1 MNDSLRGK
9 TPPKTRWTDPLFR
22 LTRHKMLLVML
33 GGALG
38 TLLRYEIGEWVKT
51 QTWAQGGFPYA
62 TFFINITGSFILG
75 AAAIIMF
82 ERLPPEYT
90 TLYALVGVGFCG
102 GYTTFSS
109 FELETY
115 NLIRDGSWR
124 LALVY
129 VVGSVIAG
137 FISVVL
143 AVMLVRLVLPGK

>member
-1 MNDSLRGK
+1 
-9 TPPKTRWTDPLFR
+9 
-22 LTRHKMLLVML
+22 MLVVML

-51 QTWAQGGFPYA
+51 QPWAQGGFPYG

-75 AAAIIMF
+75 AAATLIF
-82 ERLPPEYT
+82 RLPPEYAGW
-90 TLYALVGVGFCG
+90 YAFVGIGFCG

-124 LALVY
+124 LALLY
-129 VVGSVIAG
+129 VVGSVVVG
-137 FISVVL
+137 FIGVVL
-143 AVMLVRLVLPGK
+143 GVMAVRLALPGK

>member
-1 MNDSLRGK
+1 
-9 TPPKTRWTDPLFR
+9 
-22 LTRHKMLLVML
+22 MLLVML

-51 QTWAQGGFPYA
+51 QPWAQGGFPFA
-62 TFFINITGSFILG
+62 TFFINVTGSFVLG
-75 AAAIIMF
+75 AAAIIIF

-90 TLYALVGVGFCG
+90 AWYALIGIGFCG

-124 LALVY
+124 LALLY
-129 VVGSVIAG
+129 VVGSVVAG
-137 FISVVL
+137 FIGVV
-143 AVMLVRLVLPGK
+143 AGVMAVRLVLPK